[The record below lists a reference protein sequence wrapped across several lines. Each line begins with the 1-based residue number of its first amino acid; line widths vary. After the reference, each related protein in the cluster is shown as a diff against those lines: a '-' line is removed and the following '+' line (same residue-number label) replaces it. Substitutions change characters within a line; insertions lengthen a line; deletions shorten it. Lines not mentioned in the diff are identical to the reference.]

1 MYERRHAS
9 INIQV
14 ALPSL
19 DGIKRA
25 VEMGL
30 GVAVLP
36 RRCALTEIA
45 RGHLVAVK
53 VPELSSP
60 RSIRFVFRRTGEL
73 SRAAAAFLELARGGI
88 ETTERTEGTEF
99 TTKKRS

>member
-1 MYERRHAS
+1 
-9 INIQV
+9 
-14 ALPSL
+14 
-19 DGIKRA
+19 
-25 VEMGL
+25 MGL

-60 RSIRFVFRRTGEL
+60 RSVRFVFRKSGEL
-73 SRAAAAFLELARGGI
+73 SRAAAAFLEVVRAGDRR
-88 ETTERTEGTEF
+88 RTDEASSSRHRISDRQTCSGV
-99 TTKKRS
+99 

>member
-1 MYERRHAS
+1 
-9 INIQV
+9 
-14 ALPSL
+14 
-19 DGIKRA
+19 
-25 VEMGL
+25 MGL

-60 RSIRFVFRRTGEL
+60 RSVRFVFRKSGEL
-73 SRAAAAFLELARGGI
+73 SRAAAAFLELAEQDGGDGGTG
-88 ETTERTEGTEF
+88 ESQHGLQHGERRNGED
-99 TTKKRS
+99 RSEAKVQVVAPCSVPPVLSR